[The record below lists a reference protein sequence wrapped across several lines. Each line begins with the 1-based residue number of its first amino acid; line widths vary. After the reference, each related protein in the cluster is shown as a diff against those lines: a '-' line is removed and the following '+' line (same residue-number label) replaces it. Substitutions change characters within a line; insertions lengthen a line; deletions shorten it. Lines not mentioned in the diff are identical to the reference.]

1 MKRFFAHA
9 FLLLFLV
16 CAAHSFAR
24 EIFVQEAF
32 AQQRT
37 AVSSP
42 VNTAAP
48 ATAPIDVNRIVHAVA
63 AKETMFRK
71 ALNEYIFKRDAVL
84 QQIGQ
89 GGQIAGEYHRVSTF
103 AFDDSGKRFERITF
117 FPLPTFPAV
126 QSEDIEDLGG
136 VNQFALEASKVD
148 QYNFKYIGKEHIDEL
163 NLYVFDVA
171 PKVMPNPNKTKER
184 FFQGRI
190 WVDDQDLQIVKTRGK
205 GVPENEKKDQ
215 RYPVFETY
223 REQIDGRYW
232 FPTYARTDEELV
244 FRSGDTLHVRGLV
257 RYTDYQRGK
266 GTLRVLDDDETP
278 PAQRTSAPTLTPAK
292 KKSKP

>member
-1 MKRFFAHA
+1 MKRFFVHA

-48 ATAPIDVNRIVHAVA
+48 ATAPIDVNRIVHAAA

-71 ALNEYIFKRDAVL
+71 ALNEYVFKRDAVL
-84 QQIGQ
+84 QEIGQ

-103 AFDDSGKRFERITF
+103 TFSDKGERYEKITF
-117 FPLPTFPAV
+117 FPLPTFAGV

-136 VNQFALEASKVD
+136 VDQFALEASKID
-148 QYNFKYIGKEHIDEL
+148 QYNFKYVGKERIDEL

-171 PKVMPNPNKTKER
+171 PKIMPDPYKALLR
-184 FFQGRI
+184 FVRI
-190 WVDDQDLQIVKTRGK
+190 GHD
-205 GVPENEKKDQ
+205 
-215 RYPVFETY
+215 
-223 REQIDGRYW
+223 
-232 FPTYARTDEELV
+232 
-244 FRSGDTLHVRGLV
+244 FRL
-257 RYTDYQRGK
+257 
-266 GTLRVLDDDETP
+266 
-278 PAQRTSAPTLTPAK
+278 
-292 KKSKP
+292 

>member
-1 MKRFFAHA
+1 MKRFPAHA
-9 FLLLFLV
+9 FSLLLLLAAVGSFFAPEVFLQRAFGQERAS
-16 CAAHSFAR
+16 AASTAN
-24 EIFVQEAF
+24 
-32 AQQRT
+32 RT
-37 AVSSP
+37 TQTS
-42 VNTAAP
+42 
-48 ATAPIDVNRIVHAVA
+48 APIDVDRIIRAVA
-63 AKETMFRK
+63 AKETEFRK

-84 QQIGQ
+84 QEIGQ

-103 AFDDSGKRFERITF
+103 AFDDSGKRFEKIIF

-126 QSEDIEDLGG
+126 RTEDIEDLGG
-136 VNQFALEASKVD
+136 VNQFALEASKIN
-148 QYNFKYIGKEHIDEL
+148 QYDFKYVGKERIDEL

-171 PKVMPNPNKTKER
+171 PKVMPDPSKTKER

-190 WVDDQDLQIVKTRGK
+190 WIDDQDLQIVKTRGK
-205 GVPENEKKDQ
+205 GVPEGKND

-232 FPTYARTDEELV
+232 FPTYARADEELV
-244 FRSGDTLHVRGLV
+244 FKTGEVLHVRGLV

-266 GTLRVLDDDETP
+266 GTLRVIEEDETP
-278 PAQRTSAPTLTPAK
+278 PAQPAPTPQPSPV

>member
-16 CAAHSFAR
+16 CAADSFTP
-24 EIFVQEAF
+24 EIFMREAF

-37 AVSSP
+37 AAGSP
-42 VNTAAP
+42 VNTATAT
-48 ATAPIDVNRIVHAVA
+48 TAPIDVDRIIRAFT
-63 AKETMFRK
+63 AKETIFRK

-84 QQIGQ
+84 QEIGQ

-103 AFDDSGKRFERITF
+103 TFSDKGERYEKITF
-117 FPLPTFPAV
+117 FPLPTFAAV

-136 VNQFALEASKVD
+136 VNQFALEASKID
-148 QYNFKYIGKEHIDEL
+148 QYNFKYVGKERIDEL

-171 PKVMPNPNKTKER
+171 PKIMPDPYKTKER

-190 WVDDQDLQIVKTRGK
+190 WIDDQDLQIVKTRGK
-205 GVPENEKKDQ
+205 GVPEKKTQ

-244 FRSGDTLHVRGLV
+244 FKSGDVLHVRGLV
-257 RYTDYQRGK
+257 RYSDYARGK

-278 PAQRTSAPTLTPAK
+278 PAQPTPTSAPTPAK

>member
-9 FLLLFLV
+9 FLLLSLV
-16 CAAHSFAR
+16 CAAHSLTPEMFGR
-24 EIFVQEAF
+24 EAF
-32 AQQRT
+32 AQQR
-37 AVSSP
+37 AAASSP
-42 VNTAAP
+42 VNAAAP
-48 ATAPIDVNRIVHAVA
+48 ASAPVDVDRIIRAFTT
-63 AKETMFRK
+63 KETLFRK

-89 GGQIAGEYHRVSTF
+89 GGQIAGEYHRISTF
-103 AFDDSGKRFERITF
+103 TFSDKGERYEKITF
-117 FPLPTFPAV
+117 FPIPTFAAV
-126 QSEDIEDLGG
+126 QAEDIEDLGG
-136 VNQFALEASKVD
+136 VNQFALEAGKID
-148 QYNFKYIGKEHIDEL
+148 QYNFKYVGKERIDEL

-171 PKVMPNPNKTKER
+171 PKIVPDPNKTKER

-205 GVPENEKKDQ
+205 GVPEGKNT

-244 FRSGDTLHVRGLV
+244 FNNGIVLHVRALV
-257 RYTDYQRGK
+257 RYADYQRGK
-266 GTLRVLDDDETP
+266 GTLRVIDEDETP
-278 PAQRTSAPTLTPAK
+278 PAQPTPTPVPTPAK

>member
-9 FLLLFLV
+9 FLLLLLV
-16 CAAHSFAR
+16 CAANSLAR
-24 EIFVQEAF
+24 EMFVREAF
-32 AQQRT
+32 AQQR
-37 AVSSP
+37 AAASSP

-48 ATAPIDVNRIVHAVA
+48 GGTPVDVDRIIHAAA
-63 AKETMFRK
+63 AKEALFRK
-71 ALNEYIFKRDAVL
+71 ALNEYVFKRDAVL
-84 QQIGQ
+84 QEIGQ

-103 AFDDSGKRFERITF
+103 TFSDKGERYEKITF
-117 FPLPTFPAV
+117 FPLPTFVGIKAT
-126 QSEDIEDLGG
+126 DIEDLRG
-136 VNQFALEASKVD
+136 VTQFALEASRVD

-171 PKVMPNPNKTKER
+171 PKIMPDPNKTKER
-184 FFQGRI
+184 FFLGRI
-190 WVDDQDLQIVKTRGK
+190 WIDDQDLQIVKTRGK
-205 GVPENEKKDQ
+205 GVPENEKKDGKF
-215 RYPVFETY
+215 PVFETY

-244 FRSGDTLHVRGLV
+244 FKSGDVLHVRALV

-266 GTLRVLDDDETP
+266 GTLRIIEDDETP
-278 PAQRTSAPTLTPAK
+278 PAQPTPAPTPVK